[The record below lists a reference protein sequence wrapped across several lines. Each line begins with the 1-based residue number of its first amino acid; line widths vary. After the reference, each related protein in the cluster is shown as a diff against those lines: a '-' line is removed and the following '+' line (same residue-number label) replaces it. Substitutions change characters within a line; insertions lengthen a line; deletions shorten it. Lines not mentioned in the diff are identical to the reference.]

1 MDNNENKAPE
11 VSSGMNNLVLGK
23 NTTYDNE
30 YAPSRLQRIERQ
42 LGRSHIERLQKFV
55 GYDIWRLYEMTYLNL
70 NGLPKVC
77 MGIMTVPADSKY
89 IVESKS
95 LKLY

>member
-30 YAPSRLQRIERQ
+30 YAPSRLQ
-42 LGRSHIERLQKFV
+42 G
-55 GYDIWRLYEMTYLNL
+55 
-70 NGLPKVC
+70 
-77 MGIMTVPADSKY
+77 
-89 IVESKS
+89 
-95 LKLY
+95 